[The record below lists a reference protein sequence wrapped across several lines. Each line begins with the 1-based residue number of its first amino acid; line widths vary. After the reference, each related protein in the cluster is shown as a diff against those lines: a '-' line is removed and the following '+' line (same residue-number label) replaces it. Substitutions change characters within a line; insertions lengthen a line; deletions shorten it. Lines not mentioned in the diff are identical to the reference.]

1 MFVGS
6 QFLASIVAMPRL
18 DVRLQW
24 AVSGGMVKT
33 WHGVPT
39 HTAVGDLV
47 SDELDNLPGEM
58 RIIHNSREVMLE
70 DELQTFT
77 ASLDT
82 VLIFNL
88 VRIHAYKRNIV
99 EIVPYICLDG
109 FTAVR
114 MSDLGIVVTFPKR
127 EPERFSHVV
136 AAMRNEFV
144 GEDQTNFQMHV
155 LALIKQDLPGAVLRR
170 KVRQFVEDGEDNTV
184 PRMIRCFLLFDADGE
199 LSLKMDWRGFHV
211 VDAPSSE
218 VIWAS
223 ETMVSLIFADRTP

>member
-1 MFVGS
+1 M
-6 QFLASIVAMPRL
+6 
-18 DVRLQW
+18 DVCLQW
-24 AVSGGMVKT
+24 AVSGCVVKT

-47 SDELDNLPGEM
+47 SDELDNLPGEI
-58 RIIHNSREVMLE
+58 RIIHQSRGVMLQ

-77 ASLDT
+77 ASVDT
-82 VLIFNL
+82 VLIFDL
-88 VRIHAYKRNIV
+88 VRIHAFKRNIV

-114 MSDLGIVVTFPKR
+114 MSDLGITVTFPKDQM
-127 EPERFSHVV
+127 RFSHVV

-144 GEDQTNFQMHV
+144 GEDQTNFQMQV

-184 PRMIRCFLLFDADGE
+184 PRIIRCFLLFDADGE
-199 LSLKMDWRGFHV
+199 LSLRMNWRGFRV
-211 VDAPSSE
+211 VDDPSSE
-218 VIWAS
+218 VIWAV
-223 ETMVSLIFADRTP
+223 ETMVSRIFADCTP

>member
-1 MFVGS
+1 M
-6 QFLASIVAMPRL
+6 
-18 DVRLQW
+18 DVCLQW
-24 AVSGGMVKT
+24 AVSGCVVKT

-47 SDELDNLPGEM
+47 SDELDNLPGEI
-58 RIIHNSREVMLE
+58 RIIHQSRGVMLQ

-77 ASLDT
+77 ASVDT

-88 VRIHAYKRNIV
+88 VRIHAFKRNIV

-114 MSDLGIVVTFPKR
+114 MSDLGIVVTFPKDQM
-127 EPERFSHVV
+127 RFSHVV
-136 AAMRNEFV
+136 EAMRNEFV
-144 GEDQTNFQMHV
+144 GEDHTNFQRQV

-170 KVRQFVEDGEDNTV
+170 KLMQFVEEGEDNTV
-184 PRMIRCFLLFDADGE
+184 PRMIRCFLVFGAEGE
-199 LSLKMDWRGFHV
+199 LSLRMNWRGFHV
-211 VDAPSSE
+211 VEAPSSE